1 MSVKYLDFY
10 RLWRYNSKKALE
22 VITVEDNRTYYYGRV
37 SSTDQNLDRQL
48 EAFYSL
54 GAIDRFIITDK
65 ASGKDFDRPG
75 YASLKSAT
83 GLRRGDTLVV
93 KSLDR
98 LGRNKEAIK
107 KELQWFKDAGIRLK
121 IIDLPTTMMDLP
133 EGQDWIIDM
142 VNNILLEVLS
152 SMAEQERL
160 TIKKRQAE
168 GIACAKE
175 KGRHLGRPAAT
186 YPKGWNDVYCSW
198 KRKELTAKAAIEKLN
213 LKRATF
219 YNLVN
224 RFEHEQQQ

>member
-1 MSVKYLDFY
+1 M
-10 RLWRYNSKKALE
+10 
-22 VITVEDNRTYYYGRV
+22 EDNRTYYYARV
-37 SSTDQNLDRQL
+37 STTDQNLDRQL
-48 EAFYSL
+48 EAFYRL
-54 GAIDRFIITDK
+54 GATDRYIITDK
-65 ASGKDFDRPG
+65 ASGKDFERPG
-75 YASLKSAT
+75 YAALKSAT
-83 GLRRGDTLVV
+83 GLRRGDTLVI

-133 EGQDWIIDM
+133 DGQDWIIEM

-168 GIACAKE
+168 GIAVAKE
-175 KGRHLGRPAAT
+175 KGKHLGRPAAT
-186 YPKGWNDVYCSW
+186 YPPAWNEVYSAWKKG
-198 KRKELTAKAAIEKLN
+198 ELTAKAAYETLG

-219 YNLVN
+219 YNLAA
-224 RFEHEQQQ
+224 RYTQDQ

>member
-1 MSVKYLDFY
+1 MSIKYIDFY
-10 RLWRYNSKKALE
+10 RPWRYNSKKALE

-160 TIKKRQAE
+160 MIKKRQAE

-175 KGRHLGRPAAT
+175 KGKHLGRPAAT
-186 YPKGWNDVYCSW
+186 YPQGWNDVYCSW
-198 KRKELTAKAAIEKLN
+198 KRGELTAKAAIQKLN